1 MEVTTELVSQLF
13 PLFNFMLCTGA
24 WNACFTAQGH
34 TFPQQLLYTQGKKY
48 VADASPSTVMFL
60 QRCFYQFKSLLACAS
75 ESQSA
80 CLGQR
85 VQLQQPQSSKDMNSV
100 SVLVWT

>member
-34 TFPQQLLYTQGKKY
+34 TFPQQLFYTQGKKY

-75 ESQSA
+75 ERRVRVLA
-80 CLGQR
+80 LGSEFSC
-85 VQLQQPQSSKDMNSV
+85 SSLKAAKI
-100 SVLVWT
+100 